1 MMQVKDLRERG
12 YGASE
17 IASKAGIA
25 PFIVKKSLAQS
36 AQFEMDEL
44 YRAVKDCVEAEEA
57 VKTGHL
63 GDCLAVEM
71 VIVKYSQ

>member
-1 MMQVKDLRERG
+1 
-12 YGASE
+12 
-17 IASKAGIA
+17 
-25 PFIVKKSLAQS
+25 
-36 AQFEMDEL
+36 MDEL

-57 VKTGHL
+57 VKTGRL